1 MYHKPVMLHES
12 VDALNIKP
20 GGIYVDATFGG
31 GGHSRE
37 ILKRLG
43 NGKLIGF
50 DQDEDAAA
58 NIPEDDR
65 FIFVPNNF
73 RYLKNFLRYYGFNQV
88 DGILADLGVSSFQID
103 APQRGFSTRFDGVL
117 DMRMDR
123 SNPLDAATVVNTYSL
138 EDLTMIFARY
148 GELAQPRRFAEAV
161 MRARPIQ
168 TTSGLRKSV
177 EHLLPRGKEHKPLAQ
192 LFQALRIEVN
202 HELDVLETFLQQSI
216 DMLNV
221 GGRLVV
227 IAYHS
232 LEDRIV
238 KNFMKAGNASGE
250 VAKDFF
256 GNTTN
261 NLKVI
266 TRKAITPSDQELN
279 ENNRSRSARLRV
291 AEKLTMP

>member
-1 MYHKPVMLHES
+1 
-12 VDALNIKP
+12 
-20 GGIYVDATFGG
+20 
-31 GGHSRE
+31 
-37 ILKRLG
+37 
-43 NGKLIGF
+43 
-50 DQDEDAAA
+50 
-58 NIPEDDR
+58 
-65 FIFVPNNF
+65 
-73 RYLKNFLRYYGFNQV
+73 V

>member
-1 MYHKPVMLHES
+1 MLHES